1 MKTEPDNFQ
10 KTQAAEQARMVTEAQ
25 RHPGR
30 LTPWELG
37 YLSELAHRL
46 KLGIPLERHH
56 AARLRGI
63 HEKCR

>member
-1 MKTEPDNFQ
+1 MKSQPDNFQ
-10 KTQAAEQARMVTEAQ
+10 INLSAEQARMVAEAQ

-30 LTPWELG
+30 LSDWERG
-37 YLSELAHRL
+37 YLLELAHRL